1 MIEKVVLYTQ
11 QKKNLIA
18 ISGDTEAHLRPSA
31 YHMPGGDSPGPSQ
44 REGDPIKEI
53 IQRSYMPQLRPSTV
67 INQYI
72 NI

>member
-1 MIEKVVLYTQ
+1 MTLKGMEPQTVKTVHAQTPERGSLTG
-11 QKKNLIA
+11 A
-18 ISGDTEAHLRPSA
+18 
-31 YHMPGGDSPGPSQ
+31 SQ